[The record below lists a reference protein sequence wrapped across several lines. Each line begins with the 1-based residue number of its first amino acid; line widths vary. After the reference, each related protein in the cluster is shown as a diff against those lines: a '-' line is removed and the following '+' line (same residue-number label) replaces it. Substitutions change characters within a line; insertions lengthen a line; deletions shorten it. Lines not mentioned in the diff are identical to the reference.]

1 MPENRSP
8 DFPGVAKRDP
18 VVTFSKEAH
27 ALRPGAIRASF
38 FGKFVLTE
46 IGFAQSRS
54 REQGFRGNIDRS
66 GSEL

>member
-1 MPENRSP
+1 
-8 DFPGVAKRDP
+8 
-18 VVTFSKEAH
+18 VTFSKEAH